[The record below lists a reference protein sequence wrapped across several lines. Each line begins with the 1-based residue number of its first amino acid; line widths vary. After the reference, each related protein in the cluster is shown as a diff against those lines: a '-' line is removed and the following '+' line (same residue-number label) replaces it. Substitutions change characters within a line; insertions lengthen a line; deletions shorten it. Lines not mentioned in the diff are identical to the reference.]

1 MASEIELK
9 LEVPPRALRA
19 LGTASWLK
27 RMAEAPALRKKL
39 VSVYFD
45 TGKRDLR
52 EEGLSLRVR
61 RTDDRFVQTVKGRG
75 DYSREEWEDEI
86 DGAMPD
92 RRLARHTTLKPFTGK
107 KAWRRLRPVF
117 ETEIART
124 VIPVKNGGS
133 HIEVALDHGR
143 VKSGRNALAV
153 SEVELELKQGRVS
166 DLNSLAV
173 RIAKDGARLGLA
185 SKAERGY
192 ALADDKLEDHICAAP
207 IALDAKMTAAE
218 GFRAIGFSCLHHLA
232 ANREAILAG
241 DPEGVHQM
249 RVGLR
254 RLRATL
260 SLFQVMIEGRGLEA
274 VKNDLKWL
282 TEQLADAR
290 DFDVLVSESV
300 APLKDDAPAGL
311 EALKKDL
318 ETRRDQG
325 FVQARAAVKSSRYRR
340 VVLKTGLWLT
350 GGDWAASDDDIRRD
364 LRDKPLCDLARDILE
379 QRSAKVTKKLRKL
392 EKMDDRQRHKLRIA
406 VKKLRY
412 GVGFFESLFEAA
424 GRRKRFAAGLKDLQ
438 SALGRLND
446 IRMHRQFA
454 RKEVRGKRQLPHGAY
469 ALGVL
474 TGQERKAVQPC
485 LDAAA
490 KAGKKLRAL
499 KPFWA

>member
-9 LEVPPRALRA
+9 LEVPPRTLRA
-19 LGTASWLK
+19 LGKAPWLA
-27 RMAEAPALRKKL
+27 RMAEAPVERKKL

-45 TGKRDLR
+45 TGKRDLHA
-52 EEGLSLRVR
+52 EGMSLRVR
-61 RTDDRFVQTVKGRG
+61 RTGDRFVQTVKGRG
-75 DYSREEWEDEI
+75 DYRRAEWEDEI

-92 RRLARHTTLKPFTGK
+92 RPLARHTALRPFTGK

-124 VIPVKNGGS
+124 VIPVKSGGS

-143 VKSGRNALAV
+143 VKCGSHVLPVN
-153 SEVELELKQGRVS
+153 EVELELKQGRVS
-166 DLNSLAV
+166 DLNRMAV
-173 RIAKDGARLGLA
+173 RIAKDGVGLGLA

-192 ALADDKLEDHICAAP
+192 ALADDGLEDHVCATP
-207 IALDAKMTAAE
+207 IALDAGMTAAE
-218 GFRAIGFSCLHHLA
+218 GFRAIDFSCLHHLA

-241 DPEGVHQM
+241 DAEGVHQM

-260 SLFQVMIEGRGLEA
+260 SLFKVMVEGRELEA
-274 VKNDLKWL
+274 VKSDLKWL

-290 DFDVLVSESV
+290 DFDVLVNESV

-311 EALKKDL
+311 RALKKEL
-318 ETRRDQG
+318 ETRRDHG
-325 FVQARAAVKSSRYRR
+325 FVQARKAVKSPRYRR

-350 GGDWAASDDDIRRD
+350 GGGWAAGDDDICRD
-364 LRDKPLCDLARDILE
+364 LRDKTLCDMARNILE
-379 QRSAKVTKKLRKL
+379 QRTAKVTKKLRKL

-412 GVGFFESLFEAA
+412 GVGFFESLFGAA
-424 GRRKRFAAGLKDLQ
+424 RQRKRFSAGLKDLQ

-446 IRMHRQFA
+446 IRVHRQFA
-454 RKEVRGKRQLPHGAY
+454 RKQVRGKRRLPHGAY

-474 TGQERKAVQPC
+474 TGQERRAVRPC

-490 KAGKKLRAL
+490 GAAKKLRRL
-499 KPFWA
+499 KPFWT